1 MQEFIKNSDTQ
12 LGDALLMTLT
22 RRERLILQAIVHNYI
37 LNANPVG
44 SRMLAKRYNLKLSP
58 ATIRNTMSDL
68 EQMGLLTH
76 QHTSAGRL
84 PTDLGYRLY
93 VDDLMLVD
101 NLKSEVRE
109 NIEKQISTISL
120 ESHGVLDKIS
130 SLLSE
135 VSKLLSVITLPDM
148 TDGILE
154 KVELIH
160 ASNDRIIA
168 IVIIKSGNVRTINL
182 ELQSSITKNEIVE
195 ASRIINQ
202 RLAGVKLAAIPREIH
217 HRLSGVES
225 NKNTLIRLFL
235 DFPEQIFTDDTN
247 ENLQIGGAR
256 KVLDQ
261 PEYQTPERLRG
272 IIELIEDKEVIV
284 HLLKDREDGV
294 TVTIGNENEVDKLKN
309 LSIITSTYKVGGHS
323 GTLGIIGPTRMNY
336 SRLVSLVD
344 YTSKLVTQRAEE
356 ESNRNL

>member
-1 MQEFIKNSDTQ
+1 
-12 LGDALLMTLT
+12 
-22 RRERLILQAIVHNYI
+22 
-37 LNANPVG
+37 
-44 SRMLAKRYNLKLSP
+44 
-58 ATIRNTMSDL
+58 
-68 EQMGLLTH
+68 
-76 QHTSAGRL
+76 
-84 PTDLGYRLY
+84 
-93 VDDLMLVD
+93 
-101 NLKSEVRE
+101 
-109 NIEKQISTISL
+109 
-120 ESHGVLDKIS
+120 
-130 SLLSE
+130 
-135 VSKLLSVITLPDM
+135 
-148 TDGILE
+148 
-154 KVELIH
+154 
-160 ASNDRIIA
+160 
-168 IVIIKSGNVRTINL
+168 
-182 ELQSSITKNEIVE
+182 
-195 ASRIINQ
+195 
-202 RLAGVKLAAIPREIH
+202 
-217 HRLSGVES
+217 
-225 NKNTLIRLFL
+225 
-235 DFPEQIFTDDTN
+235 TDDTN